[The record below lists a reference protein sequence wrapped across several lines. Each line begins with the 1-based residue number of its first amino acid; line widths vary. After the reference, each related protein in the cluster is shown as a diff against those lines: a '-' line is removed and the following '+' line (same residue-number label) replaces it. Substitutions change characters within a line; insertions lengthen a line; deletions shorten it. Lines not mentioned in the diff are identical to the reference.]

1 MAEKS
6 RFSIFGFRIGKK
18 DKDGNDQA
26 VQPSFVPPS
35 NEDGAYTVTSAAQFG
50 TAAIDMDGSA
60 KNEIELITRYREMAM
75 QPEVESAI
83 EDIVNEAIVRDDDGK
98 SIEIVLDDLKQP
110 DKIKKAI
117 SEEFETIIK
126 LLNYYNMGSDIFR
139 RYYIDGRL
147 FYHIVIDLQNPQRG
161 IQELRYID
169 PRKIKKIREVKK
181 QKDTVTGIEVI
192 TQTTEYYV
200 FSDKMTTGASSPMSS
215 TVGGIKIAPDSII
228 NVNSGLMD
236 SRRGMSLSYLHKAIK
251 PLNQLRM
258 IEDAVV
264 IYRLSR
270 APERRVFY
278 IDVGNLPR
286 IKAEQYVRDIMTKY
300 KNKLVYDGQTGEI
313 RDDRRHLAM
322 TEDFWMPRR
331 CLSLNTKIKLLDG
344 RDETLE
350 NLIKEYEGG
359 KQNWTYSVAPDGS
372 IVPGKISWAG
382 ITRKDAKIVRVE
394 LDNGEFI
401 ECTPDHKFILR
412 DGSLCEAQNLNE
424 NQSLMPLYTN
434 ADEYKRGCN
443 YNHKVI
449 SVTFLEK
456 KQDTGTLT
464 IDENHEIHG
473 YHNFGLSCG
482 IFVKNSDNKSTEI
495 TTLPGGCFSMD
506 TKVSLLDGRE
516 CSIRE
521 IESELNIGKE
531 LWTYSCEPKNGKIV
545 PGLISWAG
553 VTQKSAKVMELTLDN
568 GEIIT
573 CTPEHKFPIYDQQYK
588 EAKDFVVGESLI
600 PLYKRKTPLSKNST
614 LEYEEYF
621 DNEEKVWKFTH
632 RTVSDYLK
640 DVGVN
645 YNTYN
650 EDFSDG
656 KYDVRHHINFN
667 RFDNSPNNLCF
678 MSWRDHSKLHQDNI
692 KLLHEREDYIENL
705 KFGVNKY
712 YENRTDEEKQEHSN
726 RSKDIWT
733 KFSNEEY
740 KNVCSK
746 ISIGMKTFCDNLDDE
761 AKHLRAERC
770 LNNSSLGGQA
780 YSEKLKNDE
789 DFRNYICDIRK
800 SVWTDQR
807 KLETA
812 KTFSEFNKKRWED
825 ETTRIT
831 HREQQKVIFSH
842 DMLLFT
848 IDLVK
853 GKTTHQVTLCNVL
866 NELNNNSEL
875 LDQLKN
881 LNSDKSV
888 PNWCINDGF
897 TATLIP
903 KMVKQFGYESWKDF
917 RIKES
922 LHNHR
927 IVKIRYLEDPI
938 EVGTLTIDFNEHYHN
953 YHTFALSC
961 GVFTFNS
968 NLGQMEDVNYFERKL
983 YKSLNVPVSRLD
995 PSQLPVSIGRSNE
1008 ITRDEL
1014 KFSKFVEKLRYK
1026 FAELFD
1032 QALRIQLVL
1041 KGICT
1046 EEEWKEFNEK
1056 ISYDFIKDN
1065 NFAELKEAEMMQE
1078 RLGVLAIVDQY
1089 SGKYYSKRWIQQHIL
1104 RLNDQEIE
1112 EMEDEIQE
1120 EKQVDFHQQTEDQER
1135 QILLQKQASDFQEKV
1150 NPQQNQQVGGQE
1162 QGQEQ
1167 EVEQPEEQ
1175 EETAQQ
1181 PVKRNTNPYNI

>member
-18 DKDGNDQA
+18 DEDGNDQA

-117 SEEFETIIK
+117 SEEFDTVIK

-147 FYHIVIDLQNPQRG
+147 FYHVVIDLQNPQKG

-169 PRKIKKIREVKK
+169 PRKIRKVREVRK
-181 QKDTVTGIEVI
+181 QKDTTTGIEVV
-192 TQTTEYYV
+192 TQTTEYFV
-200 FSDKMTTGASSPMSS
+200 FSDKMTTGVASPMSS

-236 SRRGMSLSYLHKAIK
+236 SRRGMILSYLHKAIK

-424 NQSLMPLYTN
+424 NQSLMPLYTRRKELSSKYSGIYGQVWNNKSGRWNFTHRLISN
-434 ADEYKRGCN
+434 AVNGEKQINEVVHHVDFNRYNNNPENLRLMDKLEHFNLHSEQGTNAHKISDTEEWYKKLSESGKIFFKTERGEQRKKEISTFNLSDERIINGLEKGRNVIEKIRSSDKKNLSKDEYYKKWINLTPLLEHNEKTRVKKTSFDFDVIKEQIDKVFYSKVKREEIVSSIQKIYPEFKNLTLTKFLRTQGYKNLFEFLKENYGDEYKRGCN

-495 TTLPGGCFSMD
+495 TTLP
-506 TKVSLLDGRE
+506 
-516 CSIRE
+516 
-521 IESELNIGKE
+521 
-531 LWTYSCEPKNGKIV
+531 
-545 PGLISWAG
+545 AG
-553 VTQKSAKVMELTLDN
+553 Q
-568 GEIIT
+568 
-573 CTPEHKFPIYDQQYK
+573 
-588 EAKDFVVGESLI
+588 
-600 PLYKRKTPLSKNST
+600 
-614 LEYEEYF
+614 
-621 DNEEKVWKFTH
+621 
-632 RTVSDYLK
+632 
-640 DVGVN
+640 
-645 YNTYN
+645 
-650 EDFSDG
+650 
-656 KYDVRHHINFN
+656 
-667 RFDNSPNNLCF
+667 
-678 MSWRDHSKLHQDNI
+678 
-692 KLLHEREDYIENL
+692 
-705 KFGVNKY
+705 
-712 YENRTDEEKQEHSN
+712 
-726 RSKDIWT
+726 
-733 KFSNEEY
+733 
-740 KNVCSK
+740 
-746 ISIGMKTFCDNLDDE
+746 
-761 AKHLRAERC
+761 
-770 LNNSSLGGQA
+770 
-780 YSEKLKNDE
+780 
-789 DFRNYICDIRK
+789 
-800 SVWTDQR
+800 
-807 KLETA
+807 
-812 KTFSEFNKKRWED
+812 
-825 ETTRIT
+825 
-831 HREQQKVIFSH
+831 
-842 DMLLFT
+842 
-848 IDLVK
+848 
-853 GKTTHQVTLCNVL
+853 
-866 NELNNNSEL
+866 
-875 LDQLKN
+875 
-881 LNSDKSV
+881 
-888 PNWCINDGF
+888 
-897 TATLIP
+897 
-903 KMVKQFGYESWKDF
+903 
-917 RIKES
+917 
-922 LHNHR
+922 
-927 IVKIRYLEDPI
+927 
-938 EVGTLTIDFNEHYHN
+938 
-953 YHTFALSC
+953 
-961 GVFTFNS
+961 
-968 NLGQMEDVNYFERKL
+968 NLGQLDDVNYFEKKL

-1089 SGKYYSKRWIQQHIL
+1089 AGKYYSKRWIQQHIL

>member
-382 ITRKDAKIVRVE
+382 ITRKNAKIVRVE

-495 TTLPGGCFSMD
+495 TTLPGG
-506 TKVSLLDGRE
+506 
-516 CSIRE
+516 
-521 IESELNIGKE
+521 
-531 LWTYSCEPKNGKIV
+531 
-545 PGLISWAG
+545 
-553 VTQKSAKVMELTLDN
+553 Q
-568 GEIIT
+568 
-573 CTPEHKFPIYDQQYK
+573 
-588 EAKDFVVGESLI
+588 
-600 PLYKRKTPLSKNST
+600 
-614 LEYEEYF
+614 
-621 DNEEKVWKFTH
+621 
-632 RTVSDYLK
+632 
-640 DVGVN
+640 
-645 YNTYN
+645 
-650 EDFSDG
+650 
-656 KYDVRHHINFN
+656 
-667 RFDNSPNNLCF
+667 
-678 MSWRDHSKLHQDNI
+678 
-692 KLLHEREDYIENL
+692 
-705 KFGVNKY
+705 
-712 YENRTDEEKQEHSN
+712 
-726 RSKDIWT
+726 
-733 KFSNEEY
+733 
-740 KNVCSK
+740 
-746 ISIGMKTFCDNLDDE
+746 
-761 AKHLRAERC
+761 
-770 LNNSSLGGQA
+770 
-780 YSEKLKNDE
+780 
-789 DFRNYICDIRK
+789 
-800 SVWTDQR
+800 
-807 KLETA
+807 
-812 KTFSEFNKKRWED
+812 
-825 ETTRIT
+825 
-831 HREQQKVIFSH
+831 
-842 DMLLFT
+842 
-848 IDLVK
+848 
-853 GKTTHQVTLCNVL
+853 
-866 NELNNNSEL
+866 
-875 LDQLKN
+875 
-881 LNSDKSV
+881 
-888 PNWCINDGF
+888 
-897 TATLIP
+897 
-903 KMVKQFGYESWKDF
+903 
-917 RIKES
+917 
-922 LHNHR
+922 
-927 IVKIRYLEDPI
+927 
-938 EVGTLTIDFNEHYHN
+938 
-953 YHTFALSC
+953 
-961 GVFTFNS
+961 

-1065 NFAELKEAEMMQE
+1065 NFAELKEAELMQE

>member
-6 RFSIFGFRIGKK
+6 RFSIFGFHIGKK
-18 DKDGNDQA
+18 DEDGNDQV

-117 SEEFETIIK
+117 SEEFDTVIK

-147 FYHIVIDLQNPQRG
+147 FYHVVIDLQNPQKG

-169 PRKIKKIREVKK
+169 PRKIRKVREVRK
-181 QKDTVTGIEVI
+181 QKDTTTGIEVV
-192 TQTTEYYV
+192 TQTTEYFV
-200 FSDKMTTGASSPMSS
+200 FSDKMTTGVASPMSS

-236 SRRGMSLSYLHKAIK
+236 SRRGMILSYLHKAIK

-331 CLSLNTKIKLLDG
+331 
-344 RDETLE
+344 
-350 NLIKEYEGG
+350 
-359 KQNWTYSVAPDGS
+359 
-372 IVPGKISWAG
+372 
-382 ITRKDAKIVRVE
+382 
-394 LDNGEFI
+394 
-401 ECTPDHKFILR
+401 
-412 DGSLCEAQNLNE
+412 
-424 NQSLMPLYTN
+424 
-434 ADEYKRGCN
+434 
-443 YNHKVI
+443 
-449 SVTFLEK
+449 
-456 KQDTGTLT
+456 
-464 IDENHEIHG
+464 
-473 YHNFGLSCG
+473 
-482 IFVKNSDNKSTEI
+482 SDNKSTEI
-495 TTLPGGCFSMD
+495 TTLPGG
-506 TKVSLLDGRE
+506 
-516 CSIRE
+516 
-521 IESELNIGKE
+521 
-531 LWTYSCEPKNGKIV
+531 
-545 PGLISWAG
+545 
-553 VTQKSAKVMELTLDN
+553 Q
-568 GEIIT
+568 
-573 CTPEHKFPIYDQQYK
+573 
-588 EAKDFVVGESLI
+588 
-600 PLYKRKTPLSKNST
+600 
-614 LEYEEYF
+614 
-621 DNEEKVWKFTH
+621 
-632 RTVSDYLK
+632 
-640 DVGVN
+640 
-645 YNTYN
+645 
-650 EDFSDG
+650 
-656 KYDVRHHINFN
+656 
-667 RFDNSPNNLCF
+667 
-678 MSWRDHSKLHQDNI
+678 
-692 KLLHEREDYIENL
+692 
-705 KFGVNKY
+705 
-712 YENRTDEEKQEHSN
+712 
-726 RSKDIWT
+726 
-733 KFSNEEY
+733 
-740 KNVCSK
+740 
-746 ISIGMKTFCDNLDDE
+746 
-761 AKHLRAERC
+761 
-770 LNNSSLGGQA
+770 
-780 YSEKLKNDE
+780 
-789 DFRNYICDIRK
+789 
-800 SVWTDQR
+800 
-807 KLETA
+807 
-812 KTFSEFNKKRWED
+812 
-825 ETTRIT
+825 
-831 HREQQKVIFSH
+831 
-842 DMLLFT
+842 
-848 IDLVK
+848 
-853 GKTTHQVTLCNVL
+853 
-866 NELNNNSEL
+866 
-875 LDQLKN
+875 
-881 LNSDKSV
+881 
-888 PNWCINDGF
+888 
-897 TATLIP
+897 
-903 KMVKQFGYESWKDF
+903 
-917 RIKES
+917 
-922 LHNHR
+922 
-927 IVKIRYLEDPI
+927 
-938 EVGTLTIDFNEHYHN
+938 
-953 YHTFALSC
+953 
-961 GVFTFNS
+961 
-968 NLGQMEDVNYFERKL
+968 NLGQLDDVNYFERKL

-1065 NFAELKEAEMMQE
+1065 NFAELKEAELMQE

>member
-18 DKDGNDQA
+18 DEDGNDQA

-650 EDFSDG
+650 EDFSD
-656 KYDVRHHINFN
+656 
-667 RFDNSPNNLCF
+667 
-678 MSWRDHSKLHQDNI
+678 
-692 KLLHEREDYIENL
+692 
-705 KFGVNKY
+705 
-712 YENRTDEEKQEHSN
+712 
-726 RSKDIWT
+726 
-733 KFSNEEY
+733 
-740 KNVCSK
+740 
-746 ISIGMKTFCDNLDDE
+746 
-761 AKHLRAERC
+761 
-770 LNNSSLGGQA
+770 
-780 YSEKLKNDE
+780 SEKLKNDE

-968 NLGQMEDVNYFERKL
+968 NLGQLDDVNYFERKL

-1089 SGKYYSKRWIQQHIL
+1089 AGKYYSKRWIQQHIL
-1104 RLNDQEIE
+1104 RFNDQEIE

-1120 EKQVDFHQQTEDQER
+1120 ETQVDFHQQTEDQER

>member
-6 RFSIFGFRIGKK
+6 RFNIFGFQIGKK
-18 DKDGNDQA
+18 DKDGNDQS
-26 VQPSFVPPS
+26 VQPSFIPPS

-98 SIEIVLDDLKQP
+98 SIEIILDDLKQP

-117 SEEFETIIK
+117 SDEFETIIK

-147 FYHIVIDLQNPQRG
+147 FYHVVIDLQNPQKG

-169 PRKIKKIREVKK
+169 PRKIKKVREIRK
-181 QKDTVTGIEVI
+181 QKDTTTGIEVV
-192 TQTTEYYV
+192 TQSTEYFV

-215 TVGGIKIAPDSII
+215 TVGGVKIAPDSII

-236 SRRGMSLSYLHKAIK
+236 SRRGMILSYLHKAIK

-331 CLSLNTKIKLLDG
+331 
-344 RDETLE
+344 
-350 NLIKEYEGG
+350 
-359 KQNWTYSVAPDGS
+359 
-372 IVPGKISWAG
+372 
-382 ITRKDAKIVRVE
+382 
-394 LDNGEFI
+394 
-401 ECTPDHKFILR
+401 
-412 DGSLCEAQNLNE
+412 
-424 NQSLMPLYTN
+424 
-434 ADEYKRGCN
+434 
-443 YNHKVI
+443 
-449 SVTFLEK
+449 
-456 KQDTGTLT
+456 
-464 IDENHEIHG
+464 
-473 YHNFGLSCG
+473 
-482 IFVKNSDNKSTEI
+482 SDNKSTEI

-1065 NFAELKEAEMMQE
+1065 NFVELKEAEMMQE

-1089 SGKYYSKRWIQQHIL
+1089 AGKYYSKRWIQQHIL

-1167 EVEQPEEQ
+1167 ETEQPEEQ